1 MMRQN
6 SADRVR
12 SASVAVS
19 GGGVDSQSTMLL
31 SQRRQQFDTVTS
43 SVGRGGKTAVV
54 GQKASSTVQQT
65 STSEPDGGSAR
76 HRRAS
81 EWATS
86 LSSEL
91 QRKGG
96 TGAAGGGISIG
107 GESPEEC
114 RRAELHQLRP
124 WRLKDECKRK
134 KLEVPR
140 EGKVSKERLVELL
153 IQFEF
158 YRPPATTPI
167 AAGTVT
173 SKTAEPAEG
182 KASQG
187 SDTATLAQSSA
198 SANNGS
204 MSALADEGG
213 AEAIWANLK
222 IKALKLAAVF
232 ATIDGGKKVT
242 SIKLFHSYLSYR

>member
-1 MMRQN
+1 MRQN

-31 SQRRQQFDTVTS
+31 SQRRHQFDGFTS

-54 GQKASSTVQQT
+54 GQKSSSTVQQT
-65 STSEPDGGSAR
+65 STSPDGGSAR

-91 QRKGG
+91 QRKG

-134 KLEVPR
+134 KIEVPR
-140 EGKVSKERLVELL
+140 EGKISKERLVELL

-158 YRPPATTPI
+158 YRPATTPI
-167 AAGTVT
+167 APGTVT
-173 SKTAEPAEG
+173 SNTAEPAEG

>member
-1 MMRQN
+1 MET
-6 SADRVR
+6 DR
-12 SASVAVS
+12 SAA
-19 GGGVDSQSTMLL
+19 G
-31 SQRRQQFDTVTS
+31 
-43 SVGRGGKTAVV
+43 
-54 GQKASSTVQQT
+54 
-65 STSEPDGGSAR
+65 
-76 HRRAS
+76 
-81 EWATS
+81 
-86 LSSEL
+86 
-91 QRKGG
+91 
-96 TGAAGGGISIG
+96 GGGISIG

-158 YRPPATTPI
+158 YRPATTPI